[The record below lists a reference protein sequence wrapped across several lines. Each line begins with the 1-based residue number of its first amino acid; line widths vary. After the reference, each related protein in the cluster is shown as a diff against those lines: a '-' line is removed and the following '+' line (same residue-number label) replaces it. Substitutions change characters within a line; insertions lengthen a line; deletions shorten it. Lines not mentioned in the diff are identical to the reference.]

1 MTQRKRI
8 YTGSKYEE
16 LAGYCRAV
24 CDDDGWIFVSGTV
37 GYDFKTG
44 HLPETARGQ
53 AAQALLT
60 IEEVMAEANATMADI
75 VRVRVYVP
83 DPDDVVEVS
92 AVIKAKLGSVRPA
105 NTTICS
111 PLAVPECKVEIEVTA
126 RKLS

>member
-1 MTQRKRI
+1 MLQRKRF

-44 HLPETARGQ
+44 QLPETARGQ
-53 AAQALLT
+53 TAQALLT
-60 IEEVMAEANATMADI
+60 IEEAMAEASATMADI
-75 VRVRVYVP
+75 VRIRVYVP
-83 DPDDVVEVS
+83 NPDDVVEVS

-111 PLAVPECKVEIEVTA
+111 PLAVPKCKVEIEVTA
-126 RKLS
+126 RKLG